1 MFIVNSES
9 LPFAIITNN
18 LYDAEWEFL
27 QYAIRSNG
35 NTILYWNNFEGMP
48 SLDKGQILLI
58 NGFSESAINLIRD
71 WAIDLSV
78 VGRLSD
84 SQLDFLNTT
93 DTISFW
99 NLDKYSLKSCISY
112 IGNRSIPD
120 VDPKILLWTGSDRL
134 NSLLLSLFRFYSLNA
149 TNANSPELAL
159 YTLDEKDYDILVLDW
174 DYNGMD
180 ISHLIRELRIIK
192 NYKTSFPVIVGIKD
206 FDKPNIFKDLS
217 IGIRDFCPVL
227 FNKDEVWTL
236 FKNSLPI
243 EEESPI
249 VSLDLESPILKR
261 KNPLEGG
268 SITLEY
274 LKENRILKSDTYASW
289 KELEKMGFG
298 RQFEW
303 VKV

>member
-9 LPFAIITNN
+9 QPFAIITNN

-27 QYAIRSNG
+27 QYALRSSG
-35 NTILYWNNFEGMP
+35 NTILYWNNFEGIP

-78 VGRLSD
+78 VGRLSEIE
-84 SQLDFLNTT
+84 LEFLNTT

-99 NLDKYSLKSCISY
+99 NLEKYSLKSCISY
-112 IGNRSIPD
+112 VANRCIPD
-120 VDPKILLWTGSDRL
+120 TSLKILLWTGSDRL

-180 ISHLIRELRIIK
+180 ILLLIRELRIIK
-192 NYKTSFPVIVGIKD
+192 NFKSNFPVIVGIKD

-217 IGIRDFCPVL
+217 MGIRDFCPVL
-227 FNKDEVWTL
+227 FNKEEVWNL

-249 VSLDLESPILKR
+249 VSLDMESPILKR
-261 KNPLEGG
+261 KNPLEGE

-274 LKENRILKSDTYASW
+274 LKENRILKSDNYASW
-289 KELEKMGFG
+289 NELEKMGFG
-298 RQFEW
+298 RQFDW
-303 VKV
+303 VKI

>member
-9 LPFAIITNN
+9 QPFAIITNN
-18 LYDAEWEFL
+18 LYDTEWEFL
-27 QYAIRSNG
+27 QYALRSSG
-35 NTILYWNNFEGMP
+35 NTLLYWNNFEGIP

-78 VGRLSD
+78 VGRLSE
-84 SQLDFLNTT
+84 SEINYLNTT
-93 DTISFW
+93 DMISFW
-99 NLDKYSLKSCISY
+99 NLEKYSLKSCISY
-112 IGNRSIPD
+112 VANRCIPD
-120 VDPKILLWTGSDRL
+120 TSLKILLWTGSDRL

-180 ISHLIRELRIIK
+180 ILLLIRELRIIK
-192 NYKTSFPVIVGIKD
+192 NYKSNFPVIVGIKD

-217 IGIRDFCPVL
+217 MGIRDFCPVL
-227 FNKDEVWTL
+227 FNKEEVWNL

-249 VSLDLESPILKR
+249 VSLDMESPILKR
-261 KNPLEGG
+261 KNPLEGE

-274 LKENRILKSDTYASW
+274 LKENRILKSDNYASW
-289 KELEKMGFG
+289 NELEKMGFG
-298 RQFEW
+298 RQFDW
-303 VKV
+303 VKI

>member
-9 LPFAIITNN
+9 QPFAIITNN
-18 LYDAEWEFL
+18 LYDTEWEFL
-27 QYAIRSNG
+27 QYALRSTG
-35 NTILYWNNFEGMP
+35 NTLLYWNNFEGIP

-78 VGRLSD
+78 VGRLSE
-84 SQLDFLNTT
+84 SEINYLNTT
-93 DTISFW
+93 DMISFW
-99 NLDKYSLKSCISY
+99 NLEKYSLKSCISY
-112 IGNRSIPD
+112 VANRCIPD
-120 VDPKILLWTGSDRL
+120 TSLKILLWTGSDRL

-180 ISHLIRELRIIK
+180 ILLLIRELRIIK
-192 NYKTSFPVIVGIKD
+192 NYKSNFPVIVGIKD

-217 IGIRDFCPVL
+217 MGIRDFCPVL
-227 FNKDEVWTL
+227 FNKEEVWNL

-249 VSLDLESPILKR
+249 VSLDMESPILKR
-261 KNPLEGG
+261 KNPLEGD

-274 LKENRILKSDTYASW
+274 LKENRILKSDNYASW
-289 KELEKMGFG
+289 NELEKMGFG
-298 RQFEW
+298 RQFDW
-303 VKV
+303 VKI

>member
-9 LPFAIITNN
+9 QPFAIITNN

-27 QYAIRSNG
+27 QYALRSSG
-35 NTILYWNNFEGMP
+35 NTLLYWNNFEGIP

-78 VGRLSD
+78 VGRLSEIE
-84 SQLDFLNTT
+84 LEFLNTT

-99 NLDKYSLKSCISY
+99 NLEKYSLKSCISY
-112 IGNRSIPD
+112 VANRCIPD
-120 VDPKILLWTGSDRL
+120 TSLKILLWTGSDRL

-180 ISHLIRELRIIK
+180 ILLLIRELRIIK
-192 NYKTSFPVIVGIKD
+192 NYKSNFPVIVGIKD

-217 IGIRDFCPVL
+217 MGIRDFCPVL
-227 FNKDEVWTL
+227 FNKEEVWNL

-249 VSLDLESPILKR
+249 VSLDMESPILKR
-261 KNPLEGG
+261 KNPLEGD

-274 LKENRILKSDTYASW
+274 LKENRILKSDNYASW
-289 KELEKMGFG
+289 NELEKMGFG
-298 RQFEW
+298 RQFDW
-303 VKV
+303 VKI

>member
-9 LPFAIITNN
+9 QPFAIVTNN

-27 QYAIRSNG
+27 QFAIRSSG

-71 WAIDLSV
+71 WSIDLSV
-78 VGRLSD
+78 VGRLSEVEL
-84 SQLDFLNTT
+84 QFLNTT

-112 IGNRSIPD
+112 VGNRCIPD
-120 VDPKILLWTGSDRL
+120 TSQKILLWTGSDRL
-134 NSLLLSLFRFYSLNA
+134 NSLLLSLFRFYSISA

-159 YTLDEKDYDILVLDW
+159 YTLDEKDYDILVLYW

-180 ISHLIRELRIIK
+180 ILLLIRELRIIK
-192 NYKTSFPVIVGIKD
+192 NYKTNFPVIVGIKD

-217 IGIRDFCPVL
+217 MGIRDFCPVL
-227 FNKDEVWTL
+227 FNKEEVWSL

-243 EEESPI
+243 EEESPL

-274 LKENRILKSDTYASW
+274 LKENRILKSDNYASW
-289 KELEKMGFG
+289 NELEKMGFG
-298 RQFEW
+298 RQFDW
-303 VKV
+303 VKI

>member
-9 LPFAIITNN
+9 QPFAIITNN

-27 QYAIRSNG
+27 QYALRSSG
-35 NTILYWNNFEGMP
+35 NTILYWNNFEGIP

-78 VGRLSD
+78 VGRLSEIE
-84 SQLDFLNTT
+84 LEFLNTT

-99 NLDKYSLKSCISY
+99 NLEKYSLKSCISY
-112 IGNRSIPD
+112 VANRCIPD
-120 VDPKILLWTGSDRL
+120 TSLKILLWTGSDRL

-180 ISHLIRELRIIK
+180 ILLLIRELRIIK
-192 NYKTSFPVIVGIKD
+192 NFKSNFPVIVGIKD

-217 IGIRDFCPVL
+217 MGIRDFCPVL
-227 FNKDEVWTL
+227 FNKEEVWNL

-249 VSLDLESPILKR
+249 VSLDMESPILKR
-261 KNPLEGG
+261 KNPLEGD

-274 LKENRILKSDTYASW
+274 LKENRILKSDNYASW
-289 KELEKMGFG
+289 NELEKMGFG
-298 RQFEW
+298 RQFDW
-303 VKV
+303 VKI